1 MKRQG
6 FTLIEMIVALTLSV
20 LVLSAGTF
28 MLSSYLRTYHK
39 LNAALEKNQVK
50 QFTLNKIIS
59 DIQFAEGINKSSGP
73 DLLIL
78 NLKDDTLRYDYF
90 NQKVR
95 RRASKSTAY
104 LTEPGEISS
113 LSFSYPK
120 PGLVTISL
128 DKIITGAYCR
138 NEK

>member
-1 MKRQG
+1 MKQRG
-6 FTLIEMIVALTLSV
+6 FTLIEMTIALTLSV
-20 LVLSAGTF
+20 LVLFVGTF

-39 LNAALEKNQVK
+39 LSAAVEKNQVK
-50 QFTLNKIIS
+50 QFVLNKLVI

-78 NLKDDTLRYDYF
+78 DLLDDALRYDHF
-90 NQKVR
+90 NNKIR
-95 RRASKSTAY
+95 RRTNKSTAY
-104 LTEPGEISS
+104 LAEPGEISS

-120 PGLVTISL
+120 PGLVMIFL
-128 DKIITGAYCR
+128 DKIKTGAYCR